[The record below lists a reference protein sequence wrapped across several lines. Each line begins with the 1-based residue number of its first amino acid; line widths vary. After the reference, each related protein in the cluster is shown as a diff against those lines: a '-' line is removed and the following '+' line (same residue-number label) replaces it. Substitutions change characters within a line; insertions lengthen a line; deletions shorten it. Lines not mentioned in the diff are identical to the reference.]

1 MALKPWYKVVTPRE
15 DLRDGKP
22 LDASE
27 FAVHLDQVR
36 DGRAPAVYQ
45 DPERFLERTFLTKG
59 LTSVAAEVLRRLSGE
74 KTETSA
80 VFNMT
85 TQFGGGKTH
94 ALTLLY
100 HLANNGPKAKG
111 WLGVSR
117 LLQVAGLNN
126 VPAAA
131 VAAFVGTEFDPIAGR
146 GGTDGTPIRKTPWGE
161 IAFQLGGASA
171 LAVLAEHEKQA
182 VAPGGDVIRAFLPKD
197 RPVLILMDELMNF
210 VSRSRKSGMAS
221 QLYSFLHNLSEEA
234 RGRDNMVLAVSVPA
248 SELEMSAE
256 DQSDYERF
264 KKLLDRVGKAVIMS
278 AESETSEIIRRRL
291 FEWDENAVSSD
302 GRVLLNRDAIGTCN
316 EFGDWVKDHKQ
327 QVPEQF
333 PFDSAREAF
342 ASTYPFHPSVLSVF
356 ERKWQGL
363 PRFQQTRGILRLLAL
378 WVSHAFQDG
387 FKGDHRDPLIGLGTA
402 PLDDPQFRAAMF
414 EQLGEHRLE
423 AAVTTDIC
431 GKKDSH
437 AVRLDNEAV
446 DAIKKSRLYR
456 KVATTI
462 FFESNGGMARAEAT
476 SPEIRLAVAEPDL
489 DIGHV
494 ETVLEALTDACYY
507 LTVERNRYH
516 FSFKENLNKRYADR
530 RANIKD
536 DTISERVRSEVQT
549 VFATSNGIAPVF
561 FPENSGKVP
570 DKPALTFVV
579 LSPDQSMEDEKRIK
593 SFIDGV
599 IREHGSSSRTYK
611 SGLVFVVANSA
622 SPLYESARR
631 ALAWEE
637 IEKELPGISVDKTQI
652 TQLDDNI
659 KKSRRDLKEGVWRC
673 YNNIS
678 LLGKN
683 NEVRFIDLGNLHS
696 SAAAS
701 IIQFIINELMH
712 VDEIQTGIGPNLLV
726 RNWPPAIQEWNTKA
740 VRDAFFASP
749 LFPRLL
755 NPDAVKE
762 TIARGVSNGQ
772 LAYVGKTGSGRYHP
786 FNFKRTITAFDVEI
800 SEEMFIIT
808 KESAEAYEQAATQ
821 PPTTKPIGPPAS
833 PDNSASLPKAQTEEL
848 TLTSEPSDVHSRSEA
863 ATQLDLGLTW
873 SGEVPSQKWMNF
885 YTKVLTKLGVGN
897 DLSLNVKV
905 QCRPLGG
912 VSKQKIEEIKSALR
926 ELGLDDNLNDR
937 Q

>member
-1 MALKPWYKVVTPRE
+1 M
-15 DLRDGKP
+15 
-22 LDASE
+22 
-27 FAVHLDQVR
+27 
-36 DGRAPAVYQ
+36 
-45 DPERFLERTFLTKG
+45 
-59 LTSVAAEVLRRLSGE
+59 
-74 KTETSA
+74 
-80 VFNMT
+80 
-85 TQFGGGKTH
+85 
-94 ALTLLY
+94 
-100 HLANNGPKAKG
+100 
-111 WLGVSR
+111 
-117 LLQVAGLNN
+117 
-126 VPAAA
+126 
-131 VAAFVGTEFDPIAGR
+131 
-146 GGTDGTPIRKTPWGE
+146 
-161 IAFQLGGASA
+161 
-171 LAVLAEHEKQA
+171 
-182 VAPGGDVIRAFLPKD
+182 VAPGGDVIRAFLPPD

-210 VSRSRKSGMAS
+210 VSRSRKSGMAG
-221 QLYSFLHNLSEEA
+221 QLYSFLHNLTEEA
-234 RGRDNMVLAVSVPA
+234 CGRDNMVLAVSVPA

-291 FEWDENAVSSD
+291 FEWDENAVTND

-333 PFDSAREAF
+333 NFDGAREAF
-342 ASTYPFHPSVLSVF
+342 AATYPFHPSVLSVF

-402 PLDDPQFRAAMF
+402 PLDDSQFRAAMF

-437 AVRLDNEAV
+437 AIRLDNEAV
-446 DAIKKSRLYR
+446 DAIKKSRLHR

-494 ETVLEALTDACYY
+494 ETVLDALTDACYY

-536 DTISERVRSEVQT
+536 DTISDRVRAEVQT

-579 LSPDQSMEDEKRIK
+579 LAPEQSMEDEKRIK
-593 SFIDGV
+593 AFIDGV

-611 SGLVFVVANSA
+611 SGLVFVAANSA
-622 SPLYESARR
+622 TSLYESARKV
-631 ALAWEE
+631 LAWEE

-659 KKSRRDLKEGVWRC
+659 KKSKRDLKEGVWRC
-673 YNNIS
+673 FNTVA
-678 LLGKN
+678 LLGKS
-683 NEVRFIDLGNLHS
+683 NEVRFIDLGNMHS

-701 IIQFIINELMH
+701 IIQFIVNELMH
-712 VDEIQTGIGPNLLV
+712 IDEIQTGIGPNLLV

-755 NPDAVKE
+755 NADSVKE

-821 PPTTKPIGPPAS
+821 QAESKPAPALFSPGDSSVNPAKPSTDETTPAQKPIGIPTEPEPA
-833 PDNSASLPKAQTEEL
+833 QL
-848 TLTSEPSDVHSRSEA
+848 TL
-863 ATQLDLGLTW
+863 GLIW
-873 SGEVPSQKWMNF
+873 SGEVPSQKWVKF
-885 YTKVLTKLGVGN
+885 YTMVVTKLGSGN

-905 QCRPLGG
+905 KCKPQGG
-912 VSKQKIEEIKSALR
+912 VSQQKLEEIKSALR
-926 ELGLDDNLNDR
+926 ELGLDDSFDE
-937 Q
+937 